1 MASEMTFT
9 LSFGGDPQ
17 DLTITLTGHADRV
30 GLHRLNAE
38 LSADPRYQPGLA
50 VLVDASDLDTSHLT
64 DEALAD
70 AAGLIV
76 ERDWQTEPLAIA
88 ILAPNA
94 ETFATAARYRAH
106 LGGSRSR
113 RQVFSNEPDALAWLR
128 EQQAT

>member
-9 LSFGGDPQ
+9 LTFGGDPQ
-17 DLTITLTGHADRV
+17 DLTITLSGYADRV

-38 LSADPRYQPGLA
+38 LSADPRFLPGLA
-50 VLVDASDLDTSHLT
+50 VLVDASALDTSHLT

-76 ERDWQTEPLAIA
+76 ERDWETQPLAIA
-88 ILAPNA
+88 ILAPDA
-94 ETFATAARYRAH
+94 DTFATAARYRAH

-113 RQVFSNEPDALAWLR
+113 REVFSNDVEAAAWLR
-128 EQQAT
+128 EQKG

>member
-1 MASEMTFT
+1 MPSEMTFT
-9 LSFGGDPQ
+9 LTFGGDPQ
-17 DLTITLTGHADRV
+17 DLTITLAGHADRL
-30 GLHRLNAE
+30 GLHRLNAA
-38 LSADPRYQPGLA
+38 LSADARYEPGLA
-50 VLVDASDLDTSHLT
+50 VLVDAAALDTSHLT

-88 ILAPNA
+88 IVAPDA

-113 RQVFSNEPDALAWLR
+113 RQVFSNEADATAWLR
-128 EQQAT
+128 EQRG